1 MVRFILGKVHNIH
14 HRIPSLS
21 RLTALLLGKFYYPL
35 IFHSFGPNSTLEKP
49 LLLNFPGHI
58 TVGEKTSI
66 RKGARIE
73 VVKGLH
79 GYGKIQIGSR
89 CLIEQNVQIIARR
102 FVSIGSDV
110 SIAGH
115 CAIVDVTHPFEQCGP
130 VNIGYRILEGSDE
143 THIGAGCFIGFGA
156 VILAGVTLGE
166 GCVVGANS
174 VVNKSFG
181 PRTVIAGI
189 PAKVIK
195 SY

>member
-1 MVRFILGKVHNIH
+1 MSKQLLDKLKGICSNP
-14 HRIPSLS
+14 PSFS
-21 RLTALLLGKFYYPL
+21 RLITLALGRLYYPHR
-35 IFHSFGPNSTLEKP
+35 FHSFGPKSTLEKP
-49 LLLNFPGHI
+49 LLLSFPENISIG
-58 TVGEKTSI
+58 KNTSI
-66 RKGARIE
+66 RKGVRLE
-73 VVKGLH
+73 VVSGQY
-79 GYGKIQIGSR
+79 GNGKIQIGSR

-102 FVSIGSDV
+102 LVSIGSDV

-115 CAIVDVTHPFEQCGP
+115 CAIVDVTHPYDQPGP
-130 VNIGYRILEGSDE
+130 VNIGYRIFEGSDE

-156 VILAGVTLGE
+156 VILAGVSLGA

-195 SY
+195 LY